1 MELQSYALLADNAPM
16 VFIELPIFIR
26 CADDLFSDED
36 LAELQNTLMENPDA
50 GDVIPGGA
58 VLRKLRVSLPGRGK
72 RGGARVIYYHWVS
85 MEQCYLVYAYA
96 KNVNANLS
104 LDQLRRL
111 AQAMQAVIKTEN
123 RNE

>member
-1 MELQSYALLADNAPM
+1 M
-16 VFIELPIFIR
+16 VFVELPIFIR

-36 LAELQNTLMENPDA
+36 LTELQNTLLANPDA

-58 VLRKLRVSLPGRGK
+58 GLRKLRVALPGRGQ

-85 MEQCYLVYAYA
+85 KEQCYLVAYA
-96 KNVNANLS
+96 KNVTANLS
-104 LDQLRRL
+104 PDQLRRL

-123 RNE
+123 RDE

>member
-1 MELQSYALLADNAPM
+1 M
-16 VFIELPIFIR
+16 VFVELPIFIR

-36 LAELQNTLMENPDA
+36 LTELQNTLLANPDA

-58 VLRKLRVSLPGRGK
+58 GLRKLRVALPGRGK

-85 MEQCYLVYAYA
+85 KEQCYLVYAQA
-96 KNVNANLS
+96 KNVTASLS
-104 LDQLRRL
+104 PDQLRRL

-123 RNE
+123 RDE